1 MRISLCWPNEK
12 KYTLQRTH
20 TPRHEKRTRKIQRR
34 QSHFKT
40 YVRKTARS
48 HYNTKTLDMLLEV
61 NKPYQ
66 LNVYDSMHMHI
77 HKQMNA
83 GIELMNADERE
94 VNSCLFN
101 PV

>member
-1 MRISLCWPNEK
+1 MRISLCRPNEK
-12 KYTLQRTH
+12 KHTQTLHRTH

-34 QSHFKT
+34 QSHFTT
-40 YVRKTARS
+40 YARKTAHS
-48 HYNTKTLDMLLEV
+48 HITLDKLDLLHEV

-66 LNVYDSMHMHI
+66 LNVYESMHI

-83 GIELMNADERE
+83 GE

-101 PV
+101 